1 MQMSRPSDDDLYAA
15 FCGKDMAFDG
25 VAYVAVRTTGIFCRP
40 GCPARIPLRRNVAF
54 FRTPRE
60 AMAAG
65 YRPCKRCRPLEPP
78 ESASAL
84 VQRLLADIEAA
95 PARRWSG
102 ADLEALGVDPV
113 TARRHFKKRFGV
125 SFLEYSRA
133 HRLAGAFT
141 AIEEGASTLSAQL
154 DAGFESSSAFRE
166 AFSKRF
172 GQPPTR
178 ARSSILLRSA
188 WIDTPLGTMV
198 ALTDLSRLHVLEFS
212 NRKQIGVQL
221 ARYRSRLNAA
231 FVPGETAVSRTLRR
245 ELDLFFS
252 GRQLAFSIEPA
263 ETGTRFQEQV
273 WARLRRIPP
282 GSTLSYAR
290 LAAEIGSPTAAR
302 AVANANAV
310 NRCAIVTPCHRVVG
324 ADGSLTGYA
333 AGLPRKQWLIDHEA
347 RHAEQ
352 ARLSHGKDS

>member
-1 MQMSRPSDDDLYAA
+1 MQMSWPSDDDLYAA
-15 FCGKDMAFDG
+15 FCRKDMAFDG
-25 VAYVAVRTTGIFCRP
+25 VAYIAVRTTGIFCRP
-40 GCPARIPLRRNVAF
+40 GCPARIPLRRNVTF
-54 FRTPRE
+54 FRTPDE

-84 VQRLLADIEAA
+84 VRLLLGEIEAA
-95 PARRWSG
+95 PTRRWSA

-133 HRLAGAFT
+133 HRLAGAFA
-141 AIEEGASTLSAQL
+141 AIEDGASTLSAQL

-166 AFSKRF
+166 AFSRSF
-172 GQPPTR
+172 GQPPAR
-178 ARSSILLRSA
+178 ARSSALLRSA
-188 WIDTPLGTMV
+188 WIDTPLGTMI
-198 ALTDLSRLHVLEFS
+198 ALTDSSRLHVLEFS
-212 NRKQIGVQL
+212 NRKDIALQL
-221 ARYRSRLNAA
+221 ARYRNRLNAA
-231 FVPGETAVSRTLRR
+231 FVPGETAPSRWLRR

-252 GRQLAFSIEPA
+252 GRQLAFRIEPA
-263 ETGTRFQEQV
+263 ETGTPFQEQV

-290 LAAEIGSPTAAR
+290 LAEEIGSPMSVR
-302 AVANANAV
+302 AVANANAM

-324 ADGSLTGYA
+324 TDGSLTGYA
-333 AGLPRKQWLIDHEA
+333 GGLPRKRWLIDHEA
-347 RHAEQ
+347 RHSSQ
-352 ARLSHGKDS
+352 ARLSHRSAS